1 MDRMSQIRPA
11 ANAARTAA
19 RSAALDRAR
28 AAQAEFVEESDD
40 LERRAVIVREK
51 RRAVFADLVRQGLTQ
66 QDIGD
71 AVGLNRARVSRI
83 LTGGQ

>member
-1 MDRMSQIRPA
+1 MSTIRRDPSPA
-11 ANAARTAA
+11 VREA
-19 RSAALDRAR
+19 RSAALERAR
-28 AAQAEFVEESDD
+28 AAQEEFTNDTAE
-40 LERRAVIVREK
+40 LERRSTIVREK

-83 LTGGQ
+83 LTGRQ